1 MKNNNQN
8 KLLVSVDETARLLD
22 LAPQS
27 IYNMLSKKRFPIRA
41 VRVGRLV
48 KFRVSDIQQYVD
60 KLPAA

>member
-1 MKNNNQN
+1 MDKDRRS
-8 KLLVSVDETARLLD
+8 KLLISVEETARLLD

-48 KFRVSDIQQYVD
+48 KFKLAEVEDYV
-60 KLPAA
+60 KAL